1 MSSIVTR
8 WLDVVIVLT
17 FWSVS
22 PQLLKDRL
30 YVFDGISV
38 ARCDLSAS
46 VLDIITTTNHTS
58 TVTPSSRNYFVFC
71 LEDLLGT
78 TTPSSRNHALVAT
91 STQFYWCS
99 LKAFSLESDQL
110 SLAPLPFLHGSG
122 RYVSFCSWMSHK
134 VGVLVCCSG

>member
-46 VLDIITTTNHTS
+46 VLDIITTTAEETIVYLHL
-58 TVTPSSRNYFVFC
+58 C
-71 LEDLLGT
+71 LNGI
-78 TTPSSRNHALVAT
+78 PAP
-91 STQFYWCS
+91 
-99 LKAFSLESDQL
+99 FSVW
-110 SLAPLPFLHGSG
+110 A
-122 RYVSFCSWMSHK
+122 
-134 VGVLVCCSG
+134 